1 MFVPTT
7 QDLGYKKRSGFTI
20 IELLVVISII
30 ATISSI
36 VLTNIN
42 ESRKRSRDAL
52 RVQQI
57 AQVQRA
63 LELFF
68 SKNGR
73 YPDVVNDGLDTN
85 GEIVGSGGAFDVII
99 QPYLSTPQSDPSWD
113 STLGDAPANYPT
125 PNTHYYYGYDP
136 SNAGGECDPVLL
148 IHSFETNTITDKFI
162 KLDATSGDLDTTN
175 ADYTLCPDLNRHF
188 NE

>member
-1 MFVPTT
+1 MSVPKTR
-7 QDLGYKKRSGFTI
+7 DYKYKKRIGFTI

-30 ATISSI
+30 AAISSV

-42 ESRKRSRDAL
+42 DSRKRSRDAL

-68 SKNGR
+68 SKNER
-73 YPDVVNDGLDTN
+73 YPDVVNDGLDAN

-99 QPYLSTPQSDPSWD
+99 QPYLSAPQSDPLWD
-113 STLGDAPANYPT
+113 STLGDAPANYPAL
-125 PNTHYYYGYDP
+125 NTHYYYGYDP
-136 SNAGGECDPVLL
+136 VNVGGECDPVLL
-148 IHSFETNTITDKFI
+148 IHSFETNTIIDKFI
-162 KLDATSGDLDTTN
+162 KIDATSGDLDTAN
-175 ADYTLCPDLNRHF
+175 ADYTLCPDPNRHF